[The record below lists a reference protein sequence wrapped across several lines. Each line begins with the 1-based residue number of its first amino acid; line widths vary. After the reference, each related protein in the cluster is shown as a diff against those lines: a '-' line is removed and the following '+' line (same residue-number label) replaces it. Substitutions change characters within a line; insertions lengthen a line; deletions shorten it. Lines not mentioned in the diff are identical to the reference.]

1 MGKSLVRVVL
11 RKELRETFR
20 DRRTVFSVII
30 SPLLFTPLLLSMIG
44 MLVTRQARAEQHEVL
59 SVGLVG
65 GEQAPSLQR
74 ILSNSRGLRFE
85 AVSAADAQTRVR
97 THDLRAALQV
107 PRNADALLADHRRVP
122 LKVLVDPGNEASQ
135 RTAQRIHAFFEERSK
150 RLVAQRLSKKGLSPE
165 LVRPFDVRDTR
176 ISGGGSVAGLMLA
189 MFLPYVLVLSSILG
203 GVYAANDLVAG
214 EKERGTLEALLVS
227 PASRRDLVM
236 GKFLTV
242 AIVSLVSSLLSVV
255 GLVLPFWLQPP
266 GMSWLARTE
275 LTLTPLA
282 LAAMLLVQFPI
293 AILGAGL
300 LLSVSTYARNQKEAQ
315 SYLSPVMLIVTVVAM
330 LSLILKAEAPWPL
343 ALAPILNAALA
354 LKQALNGSL
363 DPTFALLAVAASAA
377 YASLA
382 MAFATRLFQQESV
395 LLKA

>member
-1 MGKSLVRVVL
+1 MAKSLVRVVL
-11 RKELRETFR
+11 RKELCETFR

-30 SPLLFTPLLLSMIG
+30 SPLLITPLLLSMVG

-59 SVGLVG
+59 TVGLVG
-65 GEQAPSLQR
+65 GEQAPTLR
-74 ILSNSRGLRFE
+74 RLLSNSRGLRFE
-85 AVSAADAQTRVR
+85 AVSAADAHRRVR

-107 PRNADALLADHRRVP
+107 PRNADSLLAGHRRVP

-135 RTAQRIHAFFEERSK
+135 RTAQRVHAFFEERSK
-150 RLVAQRLSKKGLSPE
+150 RVVAQRLSEKGLSSE
-165 LVRPFDVRDTR
+165 LVSPFDVRDTR

-300 LLSVSTYARNQKEAQ
+300 LLTVSTYARNQKEAQ

-330 LSLILKAEAPWPL
+330 LSLILKAEAPLPL

-363 DPTFALLAVAASAA
+363 DPTFALLAVGASIV